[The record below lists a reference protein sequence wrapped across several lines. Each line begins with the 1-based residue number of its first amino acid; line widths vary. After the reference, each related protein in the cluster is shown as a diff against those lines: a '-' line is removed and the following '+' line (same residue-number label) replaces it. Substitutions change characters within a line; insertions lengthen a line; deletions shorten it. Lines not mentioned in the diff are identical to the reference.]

1 MAQQS
6 NWDISVEEL
15 KKLKDEGA
23 AFQLIDVREPGEY
36 EVSEIGGQLIPLG
49 SLPEQL
55 ESLEPDAHIIVH
67 CKSGGR
73 SAHAVK
79 LLRAQGFS
87 NTWNVQGG
95 LIAWIAR
102 IDPELPLG

>member
-1 MAQQS
+1 MSQQCD
-6 NWDISVEEL
+6 WDISVEDL
-15 KKLKDEGA
+15 KQLTDAGVE
-23 AFQLIDVREPGEY
+23 FLLIDVREQVEY
-36 EVSEIGGQLIPLG
+36 EVSEIGGRLIPLG
-49 SLPEQL
+49 TLAEHI
-55 ESLEPDAHIIVH
+55 ESFDPDHHIVVH

-79 LLRAQGFS
+79 LLRANGFS
-87 NTWNVQGG
+87 NTWNVHGG